1 MGTLEALLQGSLH
14 QNRPA
19 LVMGSSPT
27 VKEVSNFPFDGI
39 RIGVGDMPVR
49 APEFGPYDYWVCANS
64 YYPLPWDKKHRKD
77 IENAGARTLI
87 ASMSVLHSYEPDE
100 IKFEAL
106 EEFFMSNSNVL
117 YEQRHFD
124 HLSCD
129 PRKLCCEVSE
139 EFELGKTIQELLG
152 SLVQSNMPVYSQGAT
167 VALHGYALAIL
178 LRANPIYI
186 AGVDL
191 PTTTKNHRS
200 YRHWFRPHEGFVR
213 KIIRLFRDL
222 ADEGDIASDF
232 GNAGQ
237 QNILRDFQVLA
248 QVAKQLGSETYCISE
263 ESPLIRLDG
272 ITKYSIKKETGG
284 EE

>member
-1 MGTLEALLQGSLH
+1 MGTLEALLQGNHHL
-14 QNRPA
+14 NRPA

-27 VKEVSNFPFDGI
+27 VKVVSDFPFDGI

-64 YYPLPWDKKHRKD
+64 YYPLPWDKKHQQD
-77 IENAGARTLI
+77 IEGSGARTLI
-87 ASMSVLHSYEPDE
+87 ASMSVLHSDDPDGV
-100 IKFEAL
+100 KFKAL
-106 EEFFMSNSNVL
+106 EEILKSTSNVL
-117 YEQRHFD
+117 YEQRH
-124 HLSCD
+124 LNQLPCN
-129 PRKLCCEVSE
+129 PRKICCDVSAK
-139 EFELGKTIQELLG
+139 FELGKPIQELLG
-152 SLVQSNMPVYSQGAT
+152 RLTQSDNPAYSEGAT

-213 KIIRLFRDL
+213 KIIRLIRDF
-222 ADEGDIASDF
+222 ADNGNVPSDF

-237 QNILRDFQVLA
+237 LNILRDFQLLA
-248 QVAKQLGSETYCISE
+248 EVANQLGSETYCLSE
-263 ESPLIRLDG
+263 ESPLIKLNG
-272 ITKYSIKKETGG
+272 ITKYTII
-284 EE
+284 